1 MGGGPA
7 ARCPATPRIL
17 SRAAVPKARLSPL
30 HTRGT
35 LLVRGTGGH
44 RPVSQSNQIE
54 DLCRREVA
62 LASPG
67 TVGLCASIWPTPTC
81 SSTDVVGTTQQTPV
95 VPGGHSEA
103 CLSCGEFTPPGD
115 ILFWKM
121 AHSPRGCGN
130 RGTAWGSRFP
140 GGWLGAPHEER
151 SSEVGKRLQRHHV
164 LPLQAQ

>member
-7 ARCPATPRIL
+7 TCCPATPCIL

-35 LLVRGTGGH
+35 SLVRGTGGH

-54 DLCRREVA
+54 DPCGHEVT

-67 TVGLCASIWPTPTC
+67 AVSLCASIWPAPLALPWMRSAPPGVHQRCLEDTVKPIC
-81 SSTDVVGTTQQTPV
+81 PVGSSPPQGTYFSGRPHTAQGGVGTGAQL
-95 VPGGHSEA
+95 GGAAS
-103 CLSCGEFTPPGD
+103 L
-115 ILFWKM
+115 
-121 AHSPRGCGN
+121 
-130 RGTAWGSRFP
+130 
-140 GGWLGAPHEER
+140 GGGVGAPHEER